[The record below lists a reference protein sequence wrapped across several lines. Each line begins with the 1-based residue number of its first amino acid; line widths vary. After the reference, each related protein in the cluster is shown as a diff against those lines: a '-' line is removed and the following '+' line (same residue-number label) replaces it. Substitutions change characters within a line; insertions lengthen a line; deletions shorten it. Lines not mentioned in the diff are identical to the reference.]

1 MQAQAHPFL
10 YSELKCS
17 FITPHC
23 DAAME
28 THITDIT
35 HAIQLA
41 VAPVFLL
48 TAIATLINVL
58 NMRLSRSIDRRRQLE
73 QLIRDTMDA
82 NSINKLNEERLLH
95 VHRLRVIYL
104 GILTAVL
111 SALMICLVIV
121 GAFVGALLTIE
132 VSRMLAICFIL
143 AMVCM
148 VASLLLFL
156 REVFLM
162 LK

>member
-1 MQAQAHPFL
+1 
-10 YSELKCS
+10 
-17 FITPHC
+17 
-23 DAAME
+23 ME

-73 QLIRDTMDA
+73 QLIRDATDA

-143 AMVCM
+143 AMICM